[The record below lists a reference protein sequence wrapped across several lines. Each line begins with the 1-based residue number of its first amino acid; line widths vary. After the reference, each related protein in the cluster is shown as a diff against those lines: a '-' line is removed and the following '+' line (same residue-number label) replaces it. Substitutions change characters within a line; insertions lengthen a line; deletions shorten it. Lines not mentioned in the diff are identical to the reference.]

1 MRVADI
7 AICFKNVNFHTGR
20 QTFAT
25 MLLTL
30 GHTGVKTTQIYAKII
45 NKKKDDTVS
54 PVDNIFD

>member
-30 GHTGVKTTQIYAKII
+30 GCRHNTDGAA
-45 NKKKDDTVS
+45 
-54 PVDNIFD
+54 

>member
-1 MRVADI
+1 
-7 AICFKNVNFHTGR
+7 
-20 QTFAT
+20 